1 MEKIIETNEARIRI
15 TKKGD
20 KGFFIQLFSNIPDQ
34 YIEKTELVTS
44 YDVPLIEKILEDK
57 GPLWFLNEIDREES
71 PKQIQLNLYYGIL
84 SFISPEELK
93 GKRILDFGCGC
104 GSSTMVLARMFPE
117 SEIVGIEFLESSLKV
132 AEARK
137 AFYGYSNVTFI
148 QSEDPKSLPENIGT
162 FDYIVL
168 SAVYEHL
175 LPQERVLI
183 LPKLFSL
190 LKSGGIMFINELP
203 YRYFPFETHTTGG
216 LPLINYLPAF
226 LVEKIV
232 NRYSK
237 RNLNQ
242 NWEMLL
248 RNGIR
253 GGSMREILNNLKVN
267 NLEGS
272 FLKPSKLD
280 VRNDIDIW
288 HKMVESRR
296 PFPKLG
302 LVTWGIRAFKILTGI
317 SMIHL
322 LTLALQKPA
331 SENN

>member
-1 MEKIIETNEARIRI
+1 MEKIIETKEAKICI

-20 KGFFIQLFSNIPDQ
+20 SSFFIQLFSNIPGQ

-44 YDVPLIEKILEDK
+44 YDVPLIEKILENK
-57 GPLWFLNEIDREES
+57 GPFWFLNEIDREES
-71 PKQIQLNLYYGIL
+71 SKQIELNLYYGIL
-84 SFISPEELK
+84 SFVAPEEIK

-137 AFYGYSNVTFI
+137 TFYGYSNITFI
-148 QSEDPKSLPENIGT
+148 QSKNSETLPENIGT
-162 FDYIVL
+162 FDYILL

-175 LPQERVLI
+175 LPQERMS
-183 LPKLFSL
+183 LFPQLYSL

-216 LPLINYLPAF
+216 LPFINYFPAF

-237 RNLNQ
+237 RKLNQ
-242 NWEMLL
+242 SWHMLL

-253 GGSMREILNNLKVN
+253 GGSKREILNNLKVN
-267 NLEGS
+267 NLEGD
-272 FLKPSKLD
+272 FLKPSRMN

-288 HKMVESRR
+288 HKIVESRR
-296 PFPKLG
+296 PFSKLG
-302 LVTWGIRAFKILTGI
+302 IVTWAIRVFKLFTGI

-322 LTLALQKPA
+322 LTLALKKP
-331 SENN
+331 EN